1 MNFTSTKITLSI
13 ATLSAA
19 LLASAAASAA
29 DNQAPRTGTM
39 ATPTSTQN
47 GVGFSD
53 RERMKGW
60 SNEKDQL
67 ERELKPG
74 QNKAFYLKT
83 LTDRG
88 FNITSVNT
96 SKADAAE
103 YEVVKG
109 NQTYEVQIDFD
120 NTGKATEVDVT
131 TNMWRTDATK
141 AAMKGEKVPM
151 ATGFVKGNE
160 AFSDRARMQTWT
172 NEKDRLEKTLAL
184 GHEKGYY
191 SQQLKS
197 MGYQVTSVNDNEK
210 DYVEYEVVKGSDSY
224 EVQVDFENGKAKE
237 IDVTTNV
244 WQSEATERALST
256 AKR

>member
-1 MNFTSTKITLSI
+1 
-13 ATLSAA
+13 
-19 LLASAAASAA
+19 
-29 DNQAPRTGTM
+29 M

-60 SNEKDQL
+60 TNKKDQL
-67 ERELKPG
+67 ERELKLG

-109 NQTYEVQIDFD
+109 NQTYEVQIGFD
-120 NTGKATEVDVT
+120 NAGKATEVDVT

-151 ATGFVKGNE
+151 ATGFVKAMRPSVIAPACRPGPTRRI
-160 AFSDRARMQTWT
+160 DWRR
-172 NEKDRLEKTLAL
+172 RLPWATRR
-184 GHEKGYY
+184 
-191 SQQLKS
+191 
-197 MGYQVTSVNDNEK
+197 
-210 DYVEYEVVKGSDSY
+210 
-224 EVQVDFENGKAKE
+224 
-237 IDVTTNV
+237 VTTV
-244 WQSEATERALST
+244 SS
-256 AKR
+256 